1 MFVKLRSPIV
11 QLPCLLRR
19 PTIFSSR
26 EEIAREGVSRSYRA
40 TITVNFNQ
48 FEVFVER
55 NVEYLA
61 ALKERL
67 ASRYTF
73 FRFGGLR
80 GFPPRWS
87 GVKCDL
93 RGVNAWQGRESA
105 GRRVENSV

>member
-1 MFVKLRSPIV
+1 VFVKLRSPIV
-11 QLPCLLRR
+11 QLPWLLRR
-19 PTIFSSR
+19 PTIFSPR
-26 EEIAREGVSRSYRA
+26 EEIVREGVSHSLRA
-40 TITVNFNQ
+40 TITVNFNE
-48 FEVFVER
+48 FDVFER

-80 GFPPRWS
+80 GFPRRWS

-93 RGVNAWQGRESA
+93 RGVNAWQRRESA